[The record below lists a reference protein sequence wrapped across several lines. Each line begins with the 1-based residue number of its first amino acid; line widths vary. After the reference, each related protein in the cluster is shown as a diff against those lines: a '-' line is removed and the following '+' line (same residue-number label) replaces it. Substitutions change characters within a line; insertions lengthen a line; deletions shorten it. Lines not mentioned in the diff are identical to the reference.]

1 MGWKKFLAYLSRLW
15 VVHDN
20 ACRLEASW
28 SFAWTG
34 GECMKDLYLLLDLIH
49 TSYCRPE
56 FMPNPDGTTHC
67 NQFVSEVAAGLG
79 FKGFEGLL
87 ANDIVDLMTSHD
99 QWSET
104 ALNKAQE
111 LANLGTLVVA
121 GIKEVG
127 HGHVNIVVPG
137 REKTSGRWGQ
147 VPSVANVG
155 KENFIG
161 RGLNWAFS
169 NPPKLW
175 AYRPTL

>member
-1 MGWKKFLAYLSRLW
+1 
-15 VVHDN
+15 
-20 ACRLEASW
+20 
-28 SFAWTG
+28 
-34 GECMKDLYLLLDLIH
+34 MKDPYLLLDLIH
-49 TSYCRPE
+49 TSYSRPE

-67 NQFVSEVAAGLG
+67 NQFVAEVAAGLG
-79 FKGFEGLL
+79 FKGLEGLI
-87 ANDIVDLMTSHD
+87 ANEIVDLIASHD

-104 ALNKAQE
+104 PLNKAQE
-111 LANLGTLVVA
+111 LANGGTLIIA
-121 GIKEVG
+121 GIKEAG

-161 RGLNWAFS
+161 RGMNWGFS
-169 NPPKLW
+169 NMPKLW